1 MAGVALG
8 VGGFDYIAVGVVIVG
23 DAFLLCVAFQ
33 PLIFVEKPGIM
44 PFVRGNHVLFKAI
57 VILWT
62 PFRTAFSSVKR
73 FPVIHWRTTIR
84 PRDLSS
90 CYPRSIME

>member
-33 PLIFVEKPGIM
+33 PLIFVEKLGIS
-44 PFVRGNHVLFKAI
+44 LFLCCVAPCLARLCFL
-57 VILWT
+57 V
-62 PFRTAFSSVKR
+62 SVN
-73 FPVIHWRTTIR
+73 IDCDATH
-84 PRDLSS
+84 
-90 CYPRSIME
+90 